1 MNFEKSLDLIDRINC
16 DQANYQPLV
25 LIKVYNNLKNQI
37 DTTKKEII
45 EDLIKNGNQKRP
57 ITKMTKQDYFK
68 SNCPVYKVLKTKKL
82 ITITGNCV
90 KSTISENTTKAQLDQ
105 LIAILESKI

>member
-1 MNFEKSLDLIDRINC
+1 MNFEKSQNLIDRINC

-25 LIKVYNNLKNQI
+25 LIKVYSNLENGL
-37 DTTKKEII
+37 DTTKTEII
-45 EDLIKNGNQKRP
+45 EDLIKNGWQKRP

-82 ITITGNCV
+82 ITISGNCI
-90 KSTISENTTKAQLDQ
+90 KSTISENTTKTQLRE
-105 LIAILESKI
+105 LITILEKMI